1 MAISA
6 DSLHLT
12 GVKINYFFVCKRK
25 LWLFDRGIQM
35 EQESDRVLL
44 GKLLD
49 ESSYPRRKKRRITI
63 NDLIAID
70 IVDEDSIREVK
81 YSQALEKAS
90 MMQIGYYLYYLR
102 SLGIEKK
109 GILSYP
115 KLRKS
120 KEVILTEEMVCELE
134 DAIKE
139 IEKLISQPS
148 PPEAVRKPY
157 CKKCAYF
164 EFCFG

>member
-1 MAISA
+1 
-6 DSLHLT
+6 
-12 GVKINYFFVCKRK
+12 
-25 LWLFDRGIQM
+25 M

-49 ESSYPRRKKRRITI
+49 EGSYPRRKKRRITI

-70 IVDEDSIREVK
+70 IVGEDNIQEVK

-90 MMQIGYYLYYLR
+90 IMQIGYYLYYLR

-115 KLRKS
+115 KLRKR

-139 IEKLISQPS
+139 IEEAYLSAISTGSCQ
-148 PPEAVRKPY
+148 EALL
-157 CKKCAYF
+157 
-164 EFCFG
+164 